1 MQQNDES
8 RRSFLKQ
15 VLAGSAVAAGAA
27 LTGKKAHAGETL
39 KTRYSGSGEV
49 LYQETDAFKKYYE
62 SLR

>member
-27 LTGKKAHAGETL
+27 LTGKKVRAGEKI
-39 KTRYSGSGEV
+39 KTRVSDEV
-49 LYQETDAFKKYYE
+49 LYRESEAFKKYYD

>member
-1 MQQNDES
+1 M
-8 RRSFLKQ
+8 L